1 LRRTCPAASCE
12 SPGHHANR
20 DHPSHEPSSWL
31 KEWVGA
37 GPPGRANYVS
47 GASGAV
53 HLAQR
58 HSESIPGRGK
68 VIWMG
73 PTEIVLL
80 VLAAGI
86 VLLFV
91 GFLAKLVGVVLL
103 VVGVLLLAGVLT
115 VAGILSWI

>member
-1 LRRTCPAASCE
+1 
-12 SPGHHANR
+12 
-20 DHPSHEPSSWL
+20 
-31 KEWVGA
+31 
-37 GPPGRANYVS
+37 
-47 GASGAV
+47 
-53 HLAQR
+53 
-58 HSESIPGRGK
+58 
-68 VIWMG
+68 MG

>member
-1 LRRTCPAASCE
+1 
-12 SPGHHANR
+12 
-20 DHPSHEPSSWL
+20 
-31 KEWVGA
+31 V
-37 GPPGRANYVS
+37 
-47 GASGAV
+47 
-53 HLAQR
+53 AQR
-58 HSESIPGRGK
+58 HRATILARGK
-68 VIWMG
+68 VNWMG

-91 GFLAKLVGVVLL
+91 GFLAKVVGIVLL